1 MSRLRWELCKIWKC
15 SVDDDRF
22 KNINNAQILWYFE
35 MLERDR
41 QDKFEWW
48 REFVEYNASF
58 MNPESV
64 KKLREARDDGGHFKA
79 TDNLSEKIKEGSLF
93 DDPIIRD
100 IQEKYKNTNN
110 VDDNRRGPMNNIKS
124 PLYDVIKDI

>member
-1 MSRLRWELCKIWKC
+1 MIEK
-15 SVDDDRF
+15 DR
-22 KNINNAQILWYFE
+22 E
-35 MLERDR
+35 DR
-41 QDKFEWW
+41 FEWW

-64 KKLREARDDGGHFKA
+64 KKLREARDDGGSFKA
-79 TDNLSEKIKEGSLF
+79 TDDLSEKIKEGSLF

-110 VDDNRRGPMNNIKS
+110 ADDNRRGPMNNIKG

>member
-1 MSRLRWELCKIWKC
+1 M
-15 SVDDDRF
+15 RF

-79 TDNLSEKIKEGSLF
+79 TDNLSEKIKKFQKSL
-93 DDPIIRD
+93 
-100 IQEKYKNTNN
+100 
-110 VDDNRRGPMNNIKS
+110 
-124 PLYDVIKDI
+124 